1 MQSNKTTNRFSISMT
16 AGGQPDEF
24 ARIWRL
30 CRYSNDIA
38 CAAYGLEFLRVVEN
52 SPEDLIEL
60 DLKYIE
66 VDGRYIPVLHS
77 GYNNYNFLSSQKL
90 RLTNAFRSGIVFDAM
105 LIVPEPRR
113 IIERPDAETGLGSA
127 LSSYHGQER
136 RAMIDPLAAL
146 TVRQNRLDELRAFDS
161 HPGSGTYCQIIRQ
174 IIDQLR
180 LPQPNYELEFEFT
193 PFTCDL
199 ATRFA
204 HHSIETL
211 MVSNQYMVQDL
222 SKISRHNT
230 GIHRLFKNEKAP
242 IKSSVLLLGD
252 SHSNS
257 AIAPHLSHIFEQVRF
272 IWASRRDAYEPF
284 SAEILGYGK
293 EADYIVEEIAE
304 RFFLN
309 NFCLPIE

>member
-1 MQSNKTTNRFSISMT
+1 M
-16 AGGQPDEF
+16 
-24 ARIWRL
+24 
-30 CRYSNDIA
+30 
-38 CAAYGLEFLRVVEN
+38 
-52 SPEDLIEL
+52 
-60 DLKYIE
+60 
-66 VDGRYIPVLHS
+66 
-77 GYNNYNFLSSQKL
+77 
-90 RLTNAFRSGIVFDAM
+90 FDAM

-113 IIERPDAETGLGSA
+113 IIERPDSTVGLGSA
-127 LSSYHGQER
+127 LSSYQGQER

-146 TVRQNRLDELRAFDS
+146 TIRQNRLDELRAFDS

-174 IIDQLR
+174 LIDQLR

-193 PFTCDL
+193 SFTCDL
-199 ATRFA
+199 AARFA
-204 HHSIETL
+204 QRSIETL

-222 SKISRHNT
+222 SKISRQNT

-242 IKSSVLLLGD
+242 IKSSVILLGD

-284 SAEILGYGK
+284 SEEILGYGK